1 MFKLSL
7 NVSFISCYIFAAW
20 LVSLAPISYII
31 IINHQHRLSKCEY
44 IMNTSPG
51 VWEVLRPSHRSW
63 STVTSILWP
72 VLPVLTRHYLD
83 YAQLY
88 RVEYILMGGPSHW
101 QRTWSQ
107 WQPVHANM
115 SSPLFSLL
123 PSIDINTRRPMA
135 AIPRWD
141 WFVPYSLNPTIHSL
155 P

>member
-1 MFKLSL
+1 MNTFLGDWLYWSPWSL
-7 NVSFISCYIFAAW
+7 YLASSSSIISTDYQEW
-20 LVSLAPISYII
+20 
-31 IINHQHRLSKCEY
+31 EY

-51 VWEVLRPSHRSW
+51 VWEVSRPSHRSW

-72 VLPVLTRHYLD
+72 VLPVRTRHFWD

-88 RVEYILMGGPSHW
+88 RVDYIITGGPAHW

-107 WQPVHANM
+107 WEPVHANM